1 MRPSDMEFPL
11 FVHVLGAMLLVG
23 MLLLVAWALV
33 SGWRQGRTE
42 RGTTLTRF
50 GLRMLLIGVVPSYIV
65 MRVGAQWTEAAADY
79 PDEFDP
85 GWIGIGYITAD
96 LGAVLTLISIILA
109 VIGLRRL
116 RSDAP
121 QPVVARVVTVLSLL
135 MVAAYLIAIF
145 AMTTKPD

>member
-33 SGWRQGRTE
+33 SGWRQGGTD

-65 MRVGAQWTEAAADY
+65 MRIGAQWTEAAADY
-79 PDEFDP
+79 PEEFDP
-85 GWIGIGYITAD
+85 AWIGIGYITAD
-96 LGAVLTLISIILA
+96 LGALLTLISIILA

-116 RSDAP
+116 RNEGS
-121 QPVVARVVTVLSLL
+121 QPVVARVVAVLSLL
-135 MVAAYLIAIF
+135 LIAAYLIAIF
-145 AMTTKPD
+145 VMTTKPD